1 MVQWFCRVTWGEA
14 AKLSLVAQHRV
25 QAQAWAGSLL

>member
-1 MVQWFCRVTWGEA
+1 MVQRFCRVTWGGA
-14 AKLSLVAQHRV
+14 AKLRPVVEHRV